1 MHITDL
7 LIGRGEADNFVL
19 NINSTEHAFFFL
31 ILHWNKEF
39 LAVFKT
45 ERIDSPYNALL
56 EQ

>member
-7 LIGRGEADNFVL
+7 FIGRGEADNFVL
-19 NINSTEHAFFFL
+19 NINSTEYAFFFL